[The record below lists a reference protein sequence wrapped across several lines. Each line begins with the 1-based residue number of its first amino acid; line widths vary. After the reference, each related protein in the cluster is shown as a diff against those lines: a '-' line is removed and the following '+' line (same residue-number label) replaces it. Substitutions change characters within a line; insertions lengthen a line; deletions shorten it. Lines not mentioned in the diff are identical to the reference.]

1 MRTCALIVF
10 DERPLGSITATVR
23 RRERGEEA
31 AESRCQSSLRRRPL
45 GLGHCSD
52 KSFTRFFDDEDM
64 RHGGS
69 GWIER
74 REEIMLVF
82 CEMAALGHTR

>member
-10 DERPLGSITATVR
+10 DDFRKANGINYCYATVR

-64 RHGGS
+64 GQGGS
-69 GWIER
+69 GDWGE
-74 REEIMLVF
+74 F
-82 CEMAALGHTR
+82 